1 MHVHLRIVDGRP
13 NPSSRGHVAHKV
25 NVVGLEYLVAS
36 GEARE
41 SGIRVSVK
49 GTTHTREPDDSG
61 GPAKNNSEATRN
73 RT

>member
-36 GEARE
+36 GKARE
-41 SGIRVSVK
+41 SSIRVSVK
-49 GTTHTREPDDSG
+49 GTHTREPGDSG
-61 GPAKNNSEATRN
+61 GPAKNNSEATRK